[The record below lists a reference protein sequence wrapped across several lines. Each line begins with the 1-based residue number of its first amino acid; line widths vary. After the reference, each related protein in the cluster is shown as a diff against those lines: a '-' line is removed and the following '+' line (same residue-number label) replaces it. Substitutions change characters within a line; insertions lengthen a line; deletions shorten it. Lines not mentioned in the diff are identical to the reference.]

1 MIRLI
6 KYFFFLPYFIYS
18 ALLLVV
24 LIVSAFPITLI
35 LLLFPEKVT
44 NQGMFVLLKFI
55 CNAWYILTGMW
66 PKNFNR
72 DKIDFNRSYIITPN
86 HQSFIDAATIYTSI
100 PHLFKS
106 LGKKEIEKTP
116 IYGVIYKTVVI
127 TVDRSS
133 LKARALSFRQMKQA
147 LDKKIS
153 ILIFPEGTFSDTPI
167 ADLLP
172 FQNGAFG
179 LSILQQTPLLPVLF
193 PDSASRMHPSKI
205 IRCTPGWNRA
215 VFLPPIS
222 VEELKKEDQES
233 LKNLTQAYMQACL
246 NHCRNQS
253 AENVWNFALDW
264 MNTNRKQFLTPQV

>member
-55 CNAWYILTGMW
+55 CNAWYLLTGMW

-133 LKARALSFRQMKQA
+133 LKARAMSFRQMKQA

>member
-72 DKIDFNRSYIITPN
+72 NKIDFNRSYIITPN

-133 LKARALSFRQMKQA
+133 LKARAMSFRQMKQA
-147 LDKKIS
+147 HDKKIS

-253 AENVWNFALDW
+253 AESVWNFALDW

>member
-55 CNAWYILTGMW
+55 CNAWYIFTGMW

-133 LKARALSFRQMKQA
+133 LKARAMSFRQMKQA

>member
-1 MIRLI
+1 M
-6 KYFFFLPYFIYS
+6 
-18 ALLLVV
+18 

-35 LLLFPEKVT
+35 LLLFAENVT
-44 NQGMFVLLKFI
+44 NQGMFCLLKFI

-86 HQSFIDAATIYTSI
+86 HQSIIDAATIYTSI
-100 PHLFKS
+100 PHLFKT

-147 LDKKIS
+147 LDKNIS
-153 ILIFPEGTFSDTPI
+153 ILIFPEGTFSDSPD
-167 ADLLP
+167 ANLLP

-193 PDSASRMHPSKI
+193 PDSASRIHPSKM

-215 VFLPPIS
+215 VFLPPVS
-222 VEELKKEDQES
+222 VEDLKKEDQES
-233 LKNLTQAYMQACL
+233 LKRLIQAYMQACL
-246 NHCRNQS
+246 NHCRNQGAKS
-253 AENVWNFALDW
+253 VWNFAMHW
-264 MNTNRKQFLTPQV
+264 MDTNRTQFLTPQV

>member
-55 CNAWYILTGMW
+55 CNAWYIFTGMW

-133 LKARALSFRQMKQA
+133 LKARAMSFRQMKQA

-233 LKNLTQAYMQACL
+233 LKILTQAYMQACL

-253 AENVWNFALDW
+253 AESVWNFALDW